1 MAFFDRPASAPAGD
15 RESMTK
21 APPTSSGQRW
31 ALLFIA
37 VGLIAPWWLPV
48 MGMSMATFYKEW
60 VTVVAFGFAGMS
72 LVPSGE
78 PVPRRLIL
86 HPVVLLACGLVVVL
100 AIQAVALDG
109 VWRKAAFSAFG
120 MVFLCYCI
128 ALGYEMRR
136 RGRGFDRI
144 AFCVLAAA
152 LGSCAFALLQLSG
165 VAQHAWF
172 VLPRDGTR
180 LAANVGQAN
189 HFVDL
194 LWLGCIATAYL
205 AAQRRI
211 GVVVAGTA
219 MVILQAASALGGSRS
234 AWLYLALVFA
244 AGVALIRPSTTAASK
259 RLGGWL
265 LAAALGYVLLAIG
278 LSAAGV
284 WDRAGLISAEQRL
297 ASADGRESNRQRM
310 WFWTSGI
317 DAALQHPMLGLG
329 AGNLAGHA
337 RERAVAALDPPP
349 RAADAHAHNV
359 FIQLA
364 AEEGIP
370 VALLAL
376 LCVGVWLARRTLSRH
391 ASSESAALLMV
402 GIILIHA
409 NLEHPLAYLYFLALL
424 GLLVGVIEPAEAPAS
439 PPVTGTAVPAVRIA
453 GFALVVCAAIG
464 YLHFQSLERS
474 MRLVLA
480 QVNAGKAPQ
489 ATPPLMGQLATVPS
503 WSPYRDW
510 AETLTL
516 MVSVPTPRNAD
527 DLANRCERAVLYGPT
542 PYLLARCA
550 TALQVAGRT
559 ERATNFATS
568 LCKVY
573 SDSDYVLAQS
583 IALVEATAP
592 AAGDLKSPCVRRI
605 R

>member
-1 MAFFDRPASAPAGD
+1 MAFFDRYASAPSDECA
-15 RESMTK
+15 SLT
-21 APPTSSGQRW
+21 TSTPLSFGERW

-37 VGLIAPWWLPV
+37 VGLIAPWWLPIR
-48 MGMSMATFYKEW
+48 GMSMSSFYKEW
-60 VTVVAFGFAGMS
+60 LTVVAFGFAGMS
-72 LVPSGE
+72 LVPSAE
-78 PVPRRLIL
+78 RLPRGLLQHPLI
-86 HPVVLLACGLVVVL
+86 LLACGLIAVL
-100 AIQAVALDG
+100 VIQAVAFDG

-128 ALGYEMRR
+128 VLGYELRR
-136 RGRGFDRI
+136 RGRGFDVI

-152 LGSCAFALLQLSG
+152 LGSCAFALLQLAG
-165 VAQHAWF
+165 VAQHSLF

-194 LWLGCIATAYL
+194 LWLGSIATAYL

-211 GVVVAGTA
+211 GVAAGGIA
-219 MVILQAASALGGSRS
+219 IVILQAASALGGSRS
-234 AWLYLALVFA
+234 AWLYLALV
-244 AGVALIRPSTTAASK
+244 VAVGLALLRPSTMAGSK

-265 LAAALGYVLLAIG
+265 LATALGYGVLAIG

-284 WDRAGLISAEQRL
+284 WDHAGLIPAEQRL
-297 ASADGRESNRQRM
+297 ASADGRESNQQRL
-310 WFWTSGI
+310 WFWSSGI
-317 DAALQHPMLGLG
+317 DAAMQHPMLGLG
-329 AGNLAGHA
+329 AGNLAGYA

-370 VALLAL
+370 IALLAL
-376 LCVGVWLARRTLSRH
+376 LGVGVWLTKRTRSQH
-391 ASSESAALLMV
+391 TISESAALVMV
-402 GIILIHA
+402 GVVLIHA

-424 GLLVGVIEPAEAPAS
+424 GLLVGVVEPTEAPILS
-439 PPVTGTAVPAVRIA
+439 PSAGAAVPALRIA
-453 GFALVVCAAIG
+453 GFALVACAAVG

-474 MRLVLA
+474 MRIVLA

-489 ATPPLMGQLATVPS
+489 ATSGLDAQLAAVPA

-516 MVSVPTPRNAD
+516 MVAVPTSTNANA
-527 DLANRCERAVLYGPT
+527 LADRCERAVSYGPT

-550 TALQVAGRT
+550 TALQVAGRS

-573 SDSDYVLAQS
+573 PDSDYVLAQS
-583 IALVEATAP
+583 IELVEATAP
-592 AAGDLKSPCVRRI
+592 AAGDLKSPCVQRVR
-605 R
+605 